1 MPRIGLISL
10 YVSHAPVY
18 NERATCVQQT
28 QAFWTIH
35 PVLGRRLTARRLHIL
50 APNIAPNT
58 DGFDPDSIQDV
69 SFTDSYVSN
78 GDDAIAIKA
87 GWDCAGYASKEAAP
101 CDNIYIRNITQ
112 NRGGGR
118 LVARYVRAIH
128 PLRFLPTQRYLW
140 EHESSSRMRTFA
152 PHFVLTRL
160 LYVLIIIIIRF
171 FWSKRL

>member
-112 NRGGGR
+112 NRGGGGLSLGTCVLFIRSVSCQLKDICGNMNHHRACVRSR
-118 LVARYVRAIH
+118 LI
-128 PLRFLPTQRYLW
+128 
-140 EHESSSRMRTFA
+140 
-152 PHFVLTRL
+152 
-160 LYVLIIIIIRF
+160 LY
-171 FWSKRL
+171 